1 MIPKQAQIAP
11 VSDAMLELT
20 MAVLDI
26 RTYPDEVLR
35 KKTRPVE
42 NPLEGE
48 IQQLIDDMVETMVAA
63 PGVGLAANQ
72 VGVSKRLCVIDITAG
87 KESGN
92 LHVLINP
99 EIVDKQGSEV
109 CEEGCLS
116 VPGYY
121 AQVKRAATVVVRYLD
136 RNGIEKELEADELLA
151 RAVQHEVDHLN
162 GMLFVDRLGPVRR
175 EIFRKKYRKALAEAS
190 F

>member
-1 MIPKQAQIAP
+1 
-11 VSDAMLELT
+11 MLELI

-26 RTYPDEVLR
+26 RSYPDEILR
-35 KKTRPVE
+35 KKTRLID
-42 NPLEGE
+42 NPLDIE
-48 IQQLIDDMVETMVAA
+48 IQRLIDDMVETMMAA

-87 KESGN
+87 KEPGN
-92 LHVLINP
+92 LYVLINP
-99 EIVDKQGSEV
+99 EIIDKQGSEV

-121 AQVKRAATVVVRYLD
+121 AQVKRAAAVVVRYLD
-136 RNGIEKELEADELLA
+136 RDGNEKELEAEGLLA
-151 RAVQHEVDHLN
+151 RAVQHEIDHLN
-162 GMLFVDRLGPVRR
+162 GILFVDRLGPVRR

-190 F
+190 V